1 MKKILLLSL
10 FVLIPMMAISQTQMK
25 FATVRL
31 QEIFDAMPETAEA
44 NKKLADLAQ
53 KYKEENESIKNEYEN
68 KYTDYVKS
76 RQTMPENIRARREQE
91 LLTISQ
97 AIEDFMMVAQN
108 DIKQQQELLMMPI
121 KAKLMEAVKSVGDE
135 GGYMFVIDEAQMLYK
150 GANFEDITIFVKAK
164 LDLL

>member
-1 MKKILLLSL
+1 ML
-10 FVLIPMMAISQTQMK
+10 AISQTQMK

-31 QEIFDAMPETAEA
+31 QEIFDAMPETEEA

-108 DIKQQQELLMMPI
+108 DIKQNGGILVLIADGRQEI
-121 KAKLMEAVKSVGDE
+121 VQAV
-135 GGYMFVIDEAQMLYK
+135 ML
-150 GANFEDITIFVKAK
+150 
-164 LDLL
+164 